1 MILIIKKEICKD
13 WVSQK
18 TFITIPNIFYPI
30 VKKYY
35 ELKGYEVEIY
45 EGEL

>member
-1 MILIIKKEICKD
+1 MTLLIKKQILED
-13 WVSQK
+13 WVSL
-18 TFITIPNIFYPI
+18 TEFIKIPGIFYPI

-45 EGEL
+45 D